1 MVKNYGRQK
10 ILTDTEIITAENVI
24 SVLDDALK
32 VHSSNSSDINYLYNV
47 FKGRYDILDRVKEV
61 RPEINNKIVEN
72 RANEFVTFKT
82 GYLCG
87 EPIQY
92 VGRSGRDNISDG
104 ISDLNNKMLLANKA
118 AKDRELA
125 EWMYI
130 CGQAYRMTLPNS
142 WYINTEILP
151 KLQNRQTD
159 FVEDEAPFLTYVLD
173 PRYAFVVYYSGL
185 GEPPVMN
192 VKYVKT
198 KDNGI
203 IYSVYTQSQYFEIT
217 EPGPDS
223 GEVERKIT
231 ARSLRPFN
239 YSRLP
244 IVEYPLNNA
253 RLGIVEIVLPIM
265 NAINKVQS
273 NRLDGIEQFIQSL
286 LVLYNCDID
295 EDIAKHIR
303 EFGLVKLKTTNG
315 GEKADMKEL
324 AAELD
329 QEQTQTL
336 IDYMYQTMLN
346 IIGMPNRNGGTST
359 SDTGSAV
366 IMRDGWESAEARAKL
381 DEMAFKA
388 SETEFLKQVLM
399 ILRSTTGTP
408 LTLADIETKFTRR
421 NYENALSKAQ
431 ILTIML
437 QQSKI
442 HPRLAFE
449 HCGLFSDPED
459 AYKQSEAY
467 YRSLTPE
474 QQGINTDTGGVAI
487 A

>member
-1 MVKNYGRQK
+1 M
-10 ILTDTEIITAENVI
+10 
-24 SVLDDALK
+24 
-32 VHSSNSSDINYLYNV
+32 
-47 FKGRYDILDRVKEV
+47 
-61 RPEINNKIVEN
+61 
-72 RANEFVTFKT
+72 
-82 GYLCG
+82 
-87 EPIQY
+87 
-92 VGRSGRDNISDG
+92 
-104 ISDLNNKMLLANKA
+104 
-118 AKDRELA
+118 
-125 EWMYI
+125 
-130 CGQAYRMTLPNS
+130 
-142 WYINTEILP
+142 P

-315 GEKADMKEL
+315 GEK
-324 AAELD
+324 
-329 QEQTQTL
+329 
-336 IDYMYQTMLN
+336 
-346 IIGMPNRNGGTST
+346 S
-359 SDTGSAV
+359 
-366 IMRDGWESAEARAKL
+366 
-381 DEMAFKA
+381 
-388 SETEFLKQVLM
+388 
-399 ILRSTTGTP
+399 
-408 LTLADIETKFTRR
+408 
-421 NYENALSKAQ
+421 
-431 ILTIML
+431 
-437 QQSKI
+437 
-442 HPRLAFE
+442 
-449 HCGLFSDPED
+449 
-459 AYKQSEAY
+459 
-467 YRSLTPE
+467 
-474 QQGINTDTGGVAI
+474 
-487 A
+487 